1 MPRVFVVKWIP
12 FWLFTWTYTIPLLW
26 AFIQWMLLH
35 VDIIKLINISKLI
48 FFLNQWMQ
56 VFVFGMLGGVD
67 LPLTTCV
74 FCIRYHIEQLACG
87 DELYR
92 FNQVNIMAADARVPC
107 FTKPSA
113 AMILVRWYGQVL
125 VGRALGRIPTTSLP
139 IPCKWGGM
147 IEIVTT
153 CLCRCL
159 KIARKELIQLTKL
172 YNYDQSS
179 CLFHSTWV
187 SSAP

>member
-1 MPRVFVVKWIP
+1 MDSILIIYMNIHHTIIMGIHSMNVVTCWHNQIDQY
-12 FWLFTWTYTIPLLW
+12 L
-26 AFIQWMLLH
+26 Q
-35 VDIIKLINISKLI
+35 VD

-74 FCIRYHIEQLACG
+74 FYICYHIEQLACG

-107 FTKPSA
+107 FTRPSA
-113 AMILVRWYGQVL
+113 AMILVLWYGQVL

-139 IPCKWGGM
+139 IPCQWGGM